1 MARQTGVV
9 TLKGTIG
16 GISFYKSVDGHMARQ
31 KGGVDGSRIKTDAA
45 FQRTRENGAEFG
57 RAGKAS
63 KLLRSGIRSLLQNG
77 KDRRVVSRLTTA
89 MVKVIQADATS
100 VRGQRNVL
108 DGELELLQGF
118 DFNRNAPL
126 GTTLFAPFQAS
137 IDRTAGTSQIV
148 LPPFIPANENNAPSG
163 TTHLTIVTAGVEVDF
178 EGETF
183 VQQTSDSGMMPWDNT
198 ASASVSMTHTL
209 TANSTHPIFLLL
221 GVQFYQDV
229 NGIKYPLKNGAFNSL
244 SLVKVSGL

>member
-31 KGGVDGSRIKTDAA
+31 KGGVDGSRIRTDAA

-63 KLLRSGIRSLLQNG
+63 KLLRSGIRSILQNG

-100 VRGQRNVL
+100 ARGERNVL
-108 DGELELLQGF
+108 DGEVELLQGF

-126 GTTLFAPFQAS
+126 GTTLFAPFTAT
-137 IDRTAGTSQIV
+137 INRVAGTTDITIAG
-148 LPPFIPANENNAPSG
+148 FIPANEINAPSG
-163 TTHLTIVTAGVEVDF
+163 TTHLSIVSAGVEVDF

-183 VQQTSDSGMMPWDNT
+183 VQQSADSGIIPWDNN
-198 ASASVSMTHTL
+198 ASTGVTMTHNL
-209 TANSTHPIFLLL
+209 TPNSTHPIFLLL

>member
-63 KLLRSGIRSLLQNG
+63 KLLRSGIRSILQNG

-100 VRGQRNVL
+100 ARGERNVL
-108 DGELELLQGF
+108 DGEVELLQGF

-126 GTTLFAPFQAS
+126 GTTLFAPYTAT
-137 IDRTAGTSQIV
+137 INRVAGTSEIT
-148 LPPFIPANENNAPSG
+148 LSPFIPANEINAPSG
-163 TTHLTIVTAGVEVDF
+163 TTHLTIVSAGVEVDF

-183 VQQTSDSGMMPWDNT
+183 VQQIGDSGMMPWDNT
-198 ASASVSMTHTL
+198 ATAGVTMTHTL
-209 TANSTHPIFLLL
+209 TPNSTHPIFVLL
-221 GVQFYQDV
+221 GVQFYQEV
-229 NGIKYPLKNGAFNSL
+229 NGIKYPLKNGAYNSL